1 MKRSK
6 TLLAI
11 LLAVSLPMCLAAQTA
26 DESTFTLEQCLETA
40 VQSNPLILSS
50 LQQHVAARARIRQA
64 LAFAQP
70 SLDYDSDL
78 QPKFFNFQDTAETYF
93 GVSQSFEFPGKRF
106 LRGKIASREA
116 DELMAEIDLL
126 ILDIAFQVKEAFY
139 NLLLAQEKHQYASQ
153 NLELSQDF
161 LQKTKLKHEAGD
173 VARVE
178 VLRAS
183 VEAARAA
190 NEVRSASNEVN
201 LGKARLNYLLARRKF
216 SPIEVEGE
224 LKRSAIPLNL
234 EGLNQKALSFRPEV
248 KKIEISIKRESL
260 QKTQAIMNYLPDLDL
275 SVSKHWIDGEGSF
288 WDATLSVPIPLFF
301 WQPARGEVAEAQ
313 ANIHSLLK
321 EAEHIKNSVALEVE
335 EAFTTALTAHNQ
347 IQLFEEEILTQA
359 EEVYNMFLF
368 SYQEGEIGGIELI
381 DARRTMMEA
390 RISYAD
396 ALFNYDVA
404 LAALEKS
411 IGYKLEGDAQ

>member
-1 MKRSK
+1 MKSSK
-6 TLLAI
+6 SLLII
-11 LLAVSLPMCLAAQTA
+11 LLAVGLTMPLAGQTSDENTFSL
-26 DESTFTLEQCLETA
+26 EKCLETA
-40 VQSNPLILSS
+40 VQNNPLILSS
-50 LQQHVAARARIRQA
+50 LQQHAAARARIRQA

-70 SLDYDSDL
+70 SLEYDSDL
-78 QPKFFNFQDTAETYF
+78 QPKFFNFQDTAETYVGF
-93 GVSQSFEFPGKRF
+93 SQSLEFPGKRF

-116 DELMAEIDLL
+116 DEVMAEIDLL
-126 ILDIAFQVKEAFY
+126 ILDVAFQVKEAFY
-139 NLLLAQEKHQYASQ
+139 NLLLAQEKHIYASQ

-161 LQKTKLKHEAGD
+161 LQKTNLKHEAGD

-178 VLRAS
+178 VLRAR
-183 VEAARAA
+183 VEAATAA
-190 NEVRSASNEVN
+190 NEVRAAKNEIN
-201 LGKARLNYLLARRKF
+201 LGKARLNFLLARRKF
-216 SPIEVEGE
+216 APIEISGD
-224 LKRSAIPLNL
+224 LKRAAIPLDL
-234 EGLNQKALSFRPEV
+234 EKLKQKALSFRPEV
-248 KKIEISIKRESL
+248 KKAEVSLKRESL
-260 QKTQAIMNYLPDLDL
+260 QKTQAWMNYLPDLDL

-301 WQPARGEVAEAQ
+301 WQPARGEIAEAQ
-313 ANIHSLLK
+313 ANIQSLMK
-321 EAEHIKNSVALEVE
+321 EAEHIKNSVSLEVE
-335 EAFTTALTAHNQ
+335 EAFTSALSAHNQ

-390 RISYAD
+390 RKSYAD

-411 IGYKLEGDAQ
+411 IGHKLEGDEQ